1 MAAPRFGFLPPDPEH
16 SRRTLGLVLW
26 CLGVIIGGALLQA
39 LFLVAPL
46 AGAHADRHFEAIV
59 TGGALAFPA
68 VVVYLTVPRLLDR
81 YDPEPGWALL
91 LVFVWG
97 ATAACG
103 FSATINSAV
112 HASLGATAASVLSA
126 PIVEEFF
133 KALALFAMRFFWKRE
148 FDGVVDGIIYATF
161 VALGFAAV
169 ENVVYYTG
177 AGMRADGD
185 VTVTFVMRGIL
196 TPWAHPLFTSMT
208 GIGFGLARES
218 ERRWVRVTAPF
229 VGYFG
234 AVLLHMIWNGSAAL
248 SAEVGVP
255 LPLLLLPLWLLFVLA
270 FLIMVAMLVRRRG
283 ALIRK
288 YLEDEVALRNLTVGE
303 VFLVGSAFGLLRV
316 GFGAN
321 GALKREF
328 VRAAA
333 RLALSKWHADRA
345 MRGQIR
351 TVSWDFIVPLR
362 ERLKELRA
370 RLGGGAL
377 A

>member
-1 MAAPRFGFLPPDPEH
+1 MSAPRFGFLPPDPEH
-16 SRRTLGLVLW
+16 SRRTVGLVLW
-26 CLGVIIGGALLQA
+26 CLGVVIGGALLQA

-46 AGAHADRHFEAIV
+46 AGQHPDRHFEAMV
-59 TGGALAFPA
+59 TGATLAFPA
-68 VVVYLTVPRLLDR
+68 VLVYLTVPRLLDR

-112 HASLGATAASVLSA
+112 HASLGETVATVLSA

-133 KALALFAMRFFWKRE
+133 KALALFAMWFFWRRE

-177 AGMRADGD
+177 AGVRPGGD
-185 VTVTFVMRGIL
+185 LTVTFVMRGIL

-218 ERRWVRVTAPF
+218 ERGWVRAIAPF
-229 VGYFG
+229 AGYLG
-234 AVLLHMIWNGSAAL
+234 AVALHMIWNGSAAISGEL
-248 SAEVGVP
+248 GVP

-270 FLIMVAMLVRRRG
+270 FLVMVAVLVGRRG
-283 ALIRK
+283 RLIRK
-288 YLEDEVALRNLTVGE
+288 YLEDEVAIGNLSAAE
-303 VFLVGSAFGLLRV
+303 VQTIGSAFGLLRV
-316 GFGAN
+316 TLRAQGKIRA
-321 GALKREF
+321 EF

-333 RLALSKWHADRA
+333 RLALSKWHSDRA
-345 MRGQIR
+345 MRGQQR

-362 ERLKELRA
+362 GRLRELRA
-370 RLGGGAL
+370 RLGGGSVV
-377 A
+377 